1 MKHFVFS
8 LQKVLDLRKFEQ
20 RQAEIEL
27 GKALAEEQKIQD
39 ALDDIAAKRIRITE
53 DSNSIH
59 DIYGMM
65 HTQQFLSFLDIK
77 QESFLEELSK
87 AKLVSEQK
95 RAVLT
100 EAMQKA
106 KVLEKLREKKF
117 ENYKK
122 EMLKL
127 EEAEN
132 DEIVTSHYGRLH
144 S

>member
-1 MKHFVFS
+1 M
-8 LQKVLDLRKFEQ
+8 RKFEQ
-20 RQAEIEL
+20 KQAEIEL

-39 ALDDIAAKRIRITE
+39 SLDDIAAKRVKVTE

-65 HTQQFLSFLDIK
+65 HTQQLLSLLDIK

-127 EEAEN
+127 EETEN
-132 DEIVTSHYGRLH
+132 DEIVTSHYGKL
-144 S
+144 

>member
-8 LQKVLDLRKFEQ
+8 LQKILDLRKFEQ
-20 RQAEIEL
+20 KQAEIEL

-39 ALDDIAAKRIRITE
+39 SLDDIAAKRVKVTE

-65 HTQQFLSFLDIK
+65 HTQQLLSLLDIK

-127 EEAEN
+127 EETEN
-132 DEIVTSHYGRLH
+132 DEIVTSHYGKL
-144 S
+144 